1 MSTVPLPVQIVPR
14 KLSWPNLSVFYPF
27 VAGQTN
33 PAAMQIMNNTILSLI
48 NQLIHMQGY
57 FQNPMTEITGW
68 FELKTNERD
77 ILSLNLGNYGYP
89 PKAAH
94 GMTYIKSLTFDT
106 RTGHAY
112 QLPELFKPGSDYVR
126 RLSDIIKNQI
136 AQRGI
141 QLLNEFEKI
150 RPDQDYYIADKAL
163 VIYFQLYEITPYVFG
178 FPMFPISV
186 FDLQDIARDGGPI
199 AIMATNQ

>member
-1 MSTVPLPVQIVPR
+1 MNTVPLPVQIIPR
-14 KLSWPNLSVFYPF
+14 KLSLPNLSVYYPF
-27 VAGQTN
+27 VAGQAN
-33 PAAMQIMNNTILSLI
+33 PAAMQIMNNTILSLA

-57 FQNPMTEITGW
+57 FQNPLTQVTGW
-68 FELKTNERD
+68 FEVKTNEREV
-77 ILSLNLGNYGYP
+77 LSLNLGTYGYP

-112 QLPELFKPGSDYVR
+112 QLHELFTPGSDYVK
-126 RLSDIIKNQI
+126 RLSDIIKKQI
-136 AQRGI
+136 AQRKI
-141 QLLNEFEKI
+141 QLINDFEGI

-186 FDLQDIARDGGPI
+186 YDLQDIVREGSPLAK
-199 AIMATNQ
+199 MATND